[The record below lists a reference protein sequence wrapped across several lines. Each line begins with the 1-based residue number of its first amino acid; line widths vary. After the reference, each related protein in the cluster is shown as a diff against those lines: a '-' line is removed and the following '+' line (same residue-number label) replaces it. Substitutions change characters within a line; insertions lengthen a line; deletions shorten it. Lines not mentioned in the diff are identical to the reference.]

1 METKII
7 DNWLDKDLIEFLHPL
22 FLFNSP
28 HFFSQKSSDSDKNV
42 FYISRLNLD
51 DPLYIFLN
59 YKLQK
64 TLNIKCYCD
73 DLYVNIQHP
82 DMEGSYHTDH
92 SDITCLLM
100 VSDTLKD
107 CGHFDLKDEK
117 MINFV
122 KNRLIIFDSKKLHRG
137 LAPIKGVRIS
147 LAFKMILKK

>member
-7 DNWLDKDLIEFLHPL
+7 DNWLDKDLIEFLHPW
-22 FLFNSP
+22 FLYNSP
-28 HFFSQKSSDSDKNV
+28 HFFSQKSSEKDENL
-42 FYISRLNLD
+42 FYISNLNLN
-51 DPLYIFLN
+51 DPLSMFLN

-64 TLNIKCYCD
+64 TLNIQCYCD

-82 DMEGSYHTDH
+82 DMEGSYHTDNC
-92 SDITCLLM
+92 DITCLLM
-100 VSDTLKD
+100 VSDTLED

-137 LAPIKGVRIS
+137 LAPIKGVRMS

>member
-1 METKII
+1 
-7 DNWLDKDLIEFLHPL
+7 
-22 FLFNSP
+22 
-28 HFFSQKSSDSDKNV
+28 
-42 FYISRLNLD
+42 
-51 DPLYIFLN
+51 
-59 YKLQK
+59 
-64 TLNIKCYCD
+64 
-73 DLYVNIQHP
+73 
-82 DMEGSYHTDH
+82 MEGSYHTDH

-100 VSDTLKD
+100 VSDSLKD